1 MACSGVNGDSRT
13 LSNYTRVILVPVM
26 ARPRKINPHGETRRV
41 VTLVPETV
49 AQRIE
54 REARKRGVS
63 VAQVIREKLEQV
75 A

>member
-1 MACSGVNGDSRT
+1 
-13 LSNYTRVILVPVM
+13 M
-26 ARPRKINPHGETRRV
+26 ARPRKINPTGETRRV
-41 VTLVPETV
+41 VTLVPAPV

>member
-1 MACSGVNGDSRT
+1 
-13 LSNYTRVILVPVM
+13 M

-41 VTLVPETV
+41 VTLVPENV
-49 AQRIE
+49 AHRIE